1 LNTSKHQPCYLVAD
15 TWICRGEIVIVMTM
29 KGVITGKVRNITQNY
44 IVLDITESKAI
55 IMLDRVIWVKK
66 K

>member
-1 LNTSKHQPCYLVAD
+1 MNTTKPEKCYLLGDIWV
-15 TWICRGEIVIVMTM
+15 CRGETIVVATL
-29 KGVITGKVRNITQNY
+29 KGTIIGKVRNITQNY

-55 IMLDRVIWVKK
+55 ITTDRIIWVKK

>member
-1 LNTSKHQPCYLVAD
+1 LNTIKPEPCYLIANV
-15 TWICRGEIVIVMTM
+15 WVCRGETIVVATM
-29 KGVITGKVRNITQNY
+29 KGTIIGKVRSITQNY

-55 IMLDRVIWVKK
+55 ITNDKIIWVKK

>member
-1 LNTSKHQPCYLVAD
+1 LNTIKPKPCHLIGDV
-15 TWICRGEIVIVMTM
+15 WICRGEIVVVTTM
-29 KGVITGKVRNITQNY
+29 KGTIIGKVRSITQNY

-55 IMLDRVIWVKK
+55 ITNDRIIWVKK

>member
-1 LNTSKHQPCYLVAD
+1 LNTIKPKPCYLIGDV
-15 TWICRGEIVIVMTM
+15 WVCRGETVIVMTM
-29 KGVITGKVRNITQNY
+29 KGEIIGKVRSITQNY

-55 IMLDRVIWVKK
+55 ITNDRIIWVKK

>member
-1 LNTSKHQPCYLVAD
+1 MIANVWL
-15 TWICRGEIVIVMTM
+15 CRGEIIMVATLRGTI
-29 KGVITGKVRNITQNY
+29 IGKVRSITQNY

-55 IMLDRVIWVKK
+55 ITLDKIIWVKK

>member
-1 LNTSKHQPCYLVAD
+1 LNTIKPKPCYLIAD
-15 TWICRGEIVIVMTM
+15 TWVCRGETIVVATM
-29 KGVITGKVRNITQNY
+29 KGTIIGRVRSLTQNY

-55 IMLDRVIWVKK
+55 ITNDKIIWVKK

>member
-1 LNTSKHQPCYLVAD
+1 VAD
-15 TWICRGEIVIVMTM
+15 TWVCRGEIVVITTM
-29 KGVITGKVRNITQNY
+29 KGTIIGKVRSITQNY

-55 IMLDRVIWVKK
+55 ITNNRIVWVKK

>member
-1 LNTSKHQPCYLVAD
+1 LNTIKPKPCYLIGDAWV
-15 TWICRGEIVIVMTM
+15 CRGEIVVITTM
-29 KGVITGKVRNITQNY
+29 KGTIIGKVRSITQNY

-55 IMLDRVIWVKK
+55 ITNDRIIWVKK

>member
-1 LNTSKHQPCYLVAD
+1 LNNIKPKPCYMIAD

-29 KGVITGKVRNITQNY
+29 KGAIVGKVRSITQNY
-44 IVLDITESKAI
+44 IVLQITESTAI
-55 IMLDRVIWVKK
+55 ITLDKIIWVKK

>member
-1 LNTSKHQPCYLVAD
+1 VAD
-15 TWICRGEIVIVMTM
+15 AWVCRGETIVVATL
-29 KGVITGKVRNITQNY
+29 KGIIIGKVRSITQNY

-55 IMLDRVIWVKK
+55 ITNDRIIWVKK

>member
-1 LNTSKHQPCYLVAD
+1 LNTSKPNPCYLIAN
-15 TWICRGEIVIVMTM
+15 TWICKGEIMVVMTM
-29 KGVITGKVRNITQNY
+29 RGTITGKVRSITQNY

-55 IMLDRVIWVKK
+55 ITLDKIVWVKK

>member
-1 LNTSKHQPCYLVAD
+1 LIGDV
-15 TWICRGEIVIVMTM
+15 WVCRGETVVVATL
-29 KGVITGKVRNITQNY
+29 KGTIIGKVRSITQNY

-55 IMLDRVIWVKK
+55 ITNNRIIWVKK

>member
-1 LNTSKHQPCYLVAD
+1 M
-15 TWICRGEIVIVMTM
+15 WICRGEIVVVSTQ
-29 KGVITGKVRNITQNY
+29 KGTITGKVRSITQNY

-55 IMLDRVIWVKK
+55 ITLDKIIWVKK

>member
-1 LNTSKHQPCYLVAD
+1 LNTIKPNPCYLIGDV
-15 TWICRGEIVIVMTM
+15 WVCRGEIL
-29 KGVITGKVRNITQNY
+29 VITTIKGTIIGKVRSITQNY

-55 IMLDRVIWVKK
+55 ITNDRIIWVKK

>member
-1 LNTSKHQPCYLVAD
+1 MNTIKPNPCYLIGDV
-15 TWICRGEIVIVMTM
+15 WVCRGEIV
-29 KGVITGKVRNITQNY
+29 VITTIKGTIIGKVRSITQNY

-55 IMLDRVIWVKK
+55 ITNDRIIWVKK

>member
-1 LNTSKHQPCYLVAD
+1 MVA
-15 TWICRGEIVIVMTM
+15 TLRGTII
-29 KGVITGKVRNITQNY
+29 GKVRSITQNY

-55 IMLDRVIWVKK
+55 ITLDRIVWVKK

>member
-1 LNTSKHQPCYLVAD
+1 MNTIKPEKCYLIAD
-15 TWICRGEIVIVMTM
+15 AWVCRGETIVVATI
-29 KGVITGKVRNITQNY
+29 KGTIIGKVRSITQNY

-55 IMLDRVIWVKK
+55 ITTDRIVWVKK

>member
-1 LNTSKHQPCYLVAD
+1 LNTIRPKPCYLIAD
-15 TWICRGEIVIVMTM
+15 VWVCRGEIV
-29 KGVITGKVRNITQNY
+29 VITTIKGTIIGKVRSITQNY

-55 IMLDRVIWVKK
+55 ITNDRIIWVKK

>member
-1 LNTSKHQPCYLVAD
+1 
-15 TWICRGEIVIVMTM
+15 MTM
-29 KGVITGKVRNITQNY
+29 KGAITGKVRSITHNY

-55 IMLDRVIWVKK
+55 ITIDKIVWVKK

>member
-1 LNTSKHQPCYLVAD
+1 LNTIKPKPCYLIAD
-15 TWICRGEIVIVMTM
+15 EWVCRGEIVVIMTV
-29 KGVITGKVRNITQNY
+29 KGAIIGKVRSITQNY

-55 IMLDRVIWVKK
+55 ITTNKIVWVKK